1 MSDPFDELRR
11 LSEQGLDVNPIPASE
26 VRRRGDRLRRRNH
39 ALAAVAGVAAIAL
52 IAVPLSLVANGNDRS
67 APDPA
72 NHSSGTPTTAI
83 DNNWLQAIPSGFD
96 LTALP
101 SDATFAYEARMHT
114 VVDDLTFCG
123 DLTFS
128 TRQRDAAGSVVDTAG
143 ADYAEPGTESSSA
156 RSLVLYDDDAA
167 AQSALER
174 IRSKVLACPTNIG
187 PGDQEVRWAPAEV
200 TLAADDAFVFTE
212 QVPMGGG
219 LLADLSVIQVARVGN
234 ALYLSSLHTSAGG
247 QQVVDTEVPRAA
259 HFSAPVLS
267 DMCVFAA
274 DPCGTPPSASSS
286 EGTGEG
292 AVSAIPADF
301 PLLDGYPSDDQSEGG
316 DNGRK
321 GPSTT
326 LEPLVPEACGSSVP
340 VPEHVELLRAGW
352 KNPEDFRERQLVT
365 FARTED
371 ALAYQDAILETYTRC
386 TTEDTSDGYTSV
398 TTVLD
403 SEIGES
409 SGVAVTHY
417 ELDGNPA
424 IGLTTVHVVQV
435 GRAVLVSTIHNE
447 GGGGPDPTRQAYDA
461 MAGSEDQLAGVVPAM
476 CVFTDDGC

>member
-52 IAVPLSLVANGNDRS
+52 IAVPLSLVANGSDRS
-67 APDPA
+67 TPEPA
-72 NHSSGTPTTAI
+72 NRPT
-83 DNNWLQAIPSGFD
+83 WLQAIPSGFD

-101 SDATFAYEARMHT
+101 SDATFAYEPRMHT

-128 TRQRDAAGSVVDTAG
+128 TRQGDAAASVVDTAG

-156 RSLVLYDDDAA
+156 RSLVLYDDDTA
-167 AQSALER
+167 AQAALDR
-174 IRSKVLACPTNIG
+174 IRSAVLACPTNIG
-187 PGDQEVRWAPAEV
+187 PGDGDIRWAPAEV
-200 TLAADDAFVFTE
+200 TLAADDAFVFTA
-212 QVPMGGG
+212 QANMGGG
-219 LLADLSVIQVARVGN
+219 LLADLEVTQVARVGN
-234 ALYLSSLHTSAGG
+234 ALYLSSVHTSAGG
-247 QQVVDTEVPRAA
+247 QQVVDIEVPRAA

-274 DPCGTPPSASSS
+274 DPCGARPSGARS

-292 AVSAIPADF
+292 SVSAIPADF
-301 PLLDGYPSDDQSEGG
+301 PLLDGYPSNEQSEGG
-316 DNGRK
+316 DTGRK

-326 LEPLVPEACGSSVP
+326 LEPIVPRACGSSVP

-352 KNPEDFRERQLVT
+352 VNPEDYRERQLVT
-365 FARTED
+365 FARIDD
-371 ALAYQDAILETYTRC
+371 ALAYEDAILEMYTKC
-386 TTEDTSDGYTSV
+386 TREETSDGYTSV

-403 SEIGES
+403 SGIGEV
-409 SGVAVTHY
+409 SGLAVTRY

-424 IGLTTVHVVQV
+424 IGLATVHVVQV
-435 GRAVLVSTIHNE
+435 GRAVLVSTISNE
-447 GGGGPDPTRQAYDA
+447 GGGGPNPAQQAQDA
-461 MAGSEDQLAGVVPAM
+461 AAESEAQLSGVVPAM